1 MDIEE
6 DTNVT
11 MPVFKSPSDDLLELV
26 KKKTEIESKLINM
39 ERQIF
44 NLEENYLAE
53 TSNCGN
59 LVKGWDSY
67 LSNKM
72 PITTKRTK
80 VRDIDRIFSL
90 SSTTSFKNNNSSDPL
105 YLQEL
110 KDKGAMLTNSL

>member
-1 MDIEE
+1 MEE

-11 MPVFKSPSDDLLELV
+11 MPVFKSPSDELLELV

-67 LSNKM
+67 LSNRT
-72 PITTKRTK
+72 PTITTKRTK

-110 KDKGAMLTNSL
+110 KDKGAMSTN

>member
-1 MDIEE
+1 
-6 DTNVT
+6 
-11 MPVFKSPSDDLLELV
+11 
-26 KKKTEIESKLINM
+26 
-39 ERQIF
+39 
-44 NLEENYLAE
+44 
-53 TSNCGN
+53 
-59 LVKGWDSY
+59 
-67 LSNKM
+67 M